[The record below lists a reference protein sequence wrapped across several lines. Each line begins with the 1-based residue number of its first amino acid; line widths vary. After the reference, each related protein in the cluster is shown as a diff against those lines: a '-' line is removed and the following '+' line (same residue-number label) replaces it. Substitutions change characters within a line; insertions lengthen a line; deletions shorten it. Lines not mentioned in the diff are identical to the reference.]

1 VSKDT
6 YTVAKVSND
15 TYVCRT
21 IRYKYKELFITIY
34 MPMYFEQTRREIRE
48 LLKGLNPKEE
58 CQFDV
63 RESLRVRQIISE
75 IHQYTDLKFE
85 TSTKNKQLP
94 DKLLV
99 KRVN

>member
-1 VSKDT
+1 
-6 YTVAKVSND
+6 
-15 TYVCRT
+15 
-21 IRYKYKELFITIY
+21 
-34 MPMYFEQTRREIRE
+34 MYFELTRKEIRTA
-48 LLKGLNPKEE
+48 LKGMQTDQE

-63 RESLRVRQIISE
+63 KEALRIRQVITE

-99 KRVN
+99 RRVN

>member
-1 VSKDT
+1 
-6 YTVAKVSND
+6 
-15 TYVCRT
+15 
-21 IRYKYKELFITIY
+21 
-34 MPMYFEQTRREIRE
+34 MYFELTRREIRE
-48 LLKGLNPKEE
+48 QLKGMDPKQE

-63 RESLRVRQIISE
+63 KESLRVRQVISE
-75 IHQYTDLKFE
+75 IHHYTDLKFE

>member
-1 VSKDT
+1 
-6 YTVAKVSND
+6 
-15 TYVCRT
+15 
-21 IRYKYKELFITIY
+21 
-34 MPMYFEQTRREIRE
+34 MPMYFELTRREIRE
-48 LLKGLNPKEE
+48 QLKGMDPKQE

-63 RESLRVRQIISE
+63 KESLRVRQVISE
-75 IHQYTDLKFE
+75 IHHYTDLKFE

>member
-1 VSKDT
+1 
-6 YTVAKVSND
+6 
-15 TYVCRT
+15 
-21 IRYKYKELFITIY
+21 
-34 MPMYFEQTRREIRE
+34 MPMYFELTRKEIRST
-48 LLKGLNPKEE
+48 LKGMQTDQE

-63 RESLRVRQIISE
+63 KESLRIRQVISE

-99 KRVN
+99 RRTN